1 MIRRLG
7 TPIVFGLLVGV
18 AMLAQDEER
27 SARDLIAHQEFTAA
41 RSLYER
47 LLKRDPQNLEYQ
59 IWIARLSA
67 WLKEYATSIETYDRV
82 LEREPRNT
90 EALVG
95 KAYTEM
101 WQHHYAEAG
110 ELLSRAEKQSP
121 EDPDVQVALARMRH
135 YQGQERAAKEHV
147 SRALKLDPDNVEA
160 KQLGGE
166 VDVPRPIEVRVG
178 FAQDRFSFTNASNMG
193 LVSVGYIGESNRI
206 TLQYE
211 EWSRFEER
219 TRRAQLNFTRKLS
232 GGWWLR
238 IGATAGPGAL
248 TIPRQEYTG
257 GFSRTLPR
265 RFVLDTDYRMLRF
278 RAADVHVLSPAVTYY
293 FAKPAW
299 VTATFYQAWT
309 GWRTGSASGLATHSW
324 VGQYYRQVAKR
335 VLLHAGYARGSENFQ
350 VLSIDRLGLFRANT
364 YLVGTEFRLSRA
376 YSAELFSSY
385 QSRSNHQHQT
395 SFGVNFT
402 IRQ

>member
-1 MIRRLG
+1 VIRRLG
-7 TPIVFGLLVGV
+7 ALIVLGTLAGT
-18 AMLAQDEER
+18 AMLAQDEEL
-27 SARDLIAHQEFTAA
+27 SAHSLIAHQEFAAA
-41 RSLYER
+41 RSLYEQ

-67 WLKEYATSIETYDRV
+67 WLKEYPTSIETYDRV
-82 LEREPRNT
+82 LERQPRNA

-95 KAYTEM
+95 KAYAEM

-110 ELLSRAEKQSP
+110 ELLARAEKQSP

-135 YQGQERAAKEHV
+135 YQGEERAAKKYV
-147 SRALKLDPDNVEA
+147 SRALQLDPDNAEA
-160 KQLGGE
+160 RQLGRE

-178 FAQDRFSFTNASNMG
+178 FAQDRFSFTNAGNMG
-193 LVSVGYIGESNRI
+193 LVSVGYIGQINRI

-232 GGWWLR
+232 SGWWLR

-248 TIPRQEYTG
+248 TIPRYEYTG
-257 GFSRTLPR
+257 GFSRALPR

-278 RAADVHVLSPAVTYY
+278 RAADVHLLSPALTYY

-309 GWRTGSASGLATHSW
+309 NWRTAASEGLVSHSW
-324 VGQYYRQVAKR
+324 VGQYNLQVAKP
-335 VLLHAGYARGSENFQ
+335 VVLHAGYARGSENFQ
-350 VLSIDRLGLFRANT
+350 VLSIDRLGLFQANT
-364 YLVGTEFRLSRA
+364 YLVGTELRLTHA

>member
-1 MIRRLG
+1 MGGAL
-7 TPIVFGLLVGV
+7 
-18 AMLAQDEER
+18 MAQDEEV
-27 SARDLIAHQEFTAA
+27 SARSLIAHREFAAA
-41 RSLYER
+41 RTLYEG

-59 IWIARLSA
+59 IWVARLSG
-67 WLKEYATSIETYDRV
+67 WLKEYGVSIETYDRV
-82 LEREPRNT
+82 LEREPRNV
-90 EALVG
+90 EAMVG
-95 KAYTEM
+95 KAYVEM
-101 WQHHYAEAG
+101 WQHRYGEAG
-110 ELLSRAEKQSP
+110 VLLARAERQSP
-121 EDPDVQVALARMRH
+121 ENPDVQVALARMRH
-135 YQGQERAAKEHV
+135 YQGQERAAKENV
-147 SRALKLDPDNVEA
+147 TRALQLDPDNGEA
-160 KQLGGE
+160 KQLSRE

-178 FAQDRFSFTNASNMG
+178 FAQDRFSFTHAGNMG
-193 LVSVGYIGESNRI
+193 LVSVGYLGELNRI

-238 IGATAGPGAL
+238 AGATAGPGAL

-257 GFSRTLPR
+257 GFSSVLPR
-265 RFVLDTDYRMLRF
+265 RFVLDTDYRLLRF
-278 RAADVHVLSPAVTYY
+278 RAADVHLLSPALTYY

-309 GWRTGSASGLATHSW
+309 EWRTSSSARLVSHSW
-324 VGQYYRQVAKR
+324 IGQYYRQVGR
-335 VLLHAGYARGSENFQ
+335 PVVLHAGYARGSENFQ
-350 VLSIDRLGLFRANT
+350 VLSIDRLGLFQANT
-364 YLVGTEFRLSRA
+364 YLMGAEFRLTRA

-385 QSRSNHQHQT
+385 QSRSSHQHET